1 METQW
6 TILSLSQRQGKG
18 AIVEDFTEEVT
29 IELALKVEWEFAQG
43 RSRERT
49 FQKEEVAST

>member
-1 METQW
+1 METQQ
-6 TILSLSQRQGKG
+6 TILSVSQRQGKG
-18 AIVEDFTEEVT
+18 AILEDFTEEVT
-29 IELALKVEWEFAQG
+29 FELTLKVEWEFAQR

>member
-1 METQW
+1 METQR

-18 AIVEDFTEEVT
+18 AIVENFTEEVT
-29 IELALKVEWEFAQG
+29 FELALKVEWEFAQG
-43 RSRERT
+43 RSRERP